1 MTYKPDIAD
10 LRESPSLDVFEIL
23 LEEQAEVSFYDPHVK
38 SLRAAGSVH
47 EGAADLNAALADA
60 DVAILLQAHK
70 AFDLAEIA
78 EGAKVLFDTRGVA
91 NGASVVRL

>member
-1 MTYKPDIAD
+1 
-10 LRESPSLDVFEIL
+10 L
-23 LEEQAEVSFYDPHVK
+23 
-38 SLRAAGSVH
+38 AG
-47 EGAADLNAALADA
+47 A

-78 EGAKVLFDTRGVA
+78 EAAKVLFDTRGVA